1 MKTRQRF
8 LRMCVYANFVFLV
21 FMSTW
26 LGFIPAVLVV
36 RDLADPGLKQDRIPN
51 AAFRLHRQLS
61 PQIAK
66 WARSRVASG
75 RASSLYLFD
84 ISGTEWPLFGSV
96 FYLWS
101 TEALQKA
108 WEEDPGRSKV
118 APSVYAKEA
127 IDASTAL
134 VLDAN
139 HATWVKGHWGNEYLT
154 RENTFYRYLIIAA
167 MTAHHNLTGSK
178 EHLSFLREQV
188 ESLAAE
194 IDASKSG
201 LLQDYPGECYPSDVM
216 TAIACIRRADRV
228 LGTDHSAFVVRAR
241 RAFQG
246 DCLGPLGLPPYSADW
261 ELGTPWAQERG
272 CGNSFMCN
280 LAPEL
285 WPDAAKDWYRIYED
299 NFWQY
304 RFLAWGFREFS
315 KGQNDLDWYADVD
328 AGPSVAGHG
337 FAACAFGI
345 SAARVNGRF
354 DHAYPLTAEML
365 ACSWPMLNG
374 RLLAPRFL
382 SNATDAPYLGESC
395 ILYNLTRRTQEG
407 FPIKE
412 AGSLPP
418 LVHVMIFA
426 YIGSGL
432 ITLLAAWQM
441 LRVLR
446 SARIPFPALQCAV
459 WSGLVG
465 TGIGLLLFGHVWAGF
480 LLVLFAQFVPRR
492 FERLARMRLW
502 LAPTGTQAQAAGV
515 SE

>member
-1 MKTRQRF
+1 MKTRER
-8 LRMCVYANFVFLV
+8 LVRVCVYANFVFLA

-36 RDLADPGLKQDRIPN
+36 RDLVDPGLKEDRIPDT
-51 AAFRLHRQLS
+51 AFRLHQRLS
-61 PQIAK
+61 PKLAE
-66 WARSRVASG
+66 WARDRVASG
-75 RASSLYLFD
+75 RAANLYLFN

-108 WEEDPGRSKV
+108 WEEDCSRSKL
-118 APSVYAKEA
+118 APNVYARDA
-127 IDASTAL
+127 IEASTAL
-134 VLDAN
+134 VLDPN
-139 HATWVKGHWGNEYLT
+139 HAMWVKEHWGNEYLT

-167 MTAHHNLTGSK
+167 MTAHHNLTGST
-178 EHLSFLREQV
+178 EHLSSLREQV
-188 ESLAAE
+188 ESLAKE
-194 IDASKSG
+194 IDTSATG

-216 TAIACIRRADRV
+216 TAIACIRRADRI
-228 LGTDHSAFVVRAR
+228 LGTDHSAFVARAY

-246 DCLGPLGLPPYSADW
+246 RGVGPLGLPPYAADW
-261 ELGTPWAQERG
+261 VLGTPLAQERG

-285 WPDAAKDWYRIYED
+285 WPDAAKEWYKRYEE

-304 RFLAWGFREFS
+304 RWLAWGFREFS
-315 KGQNDLDWYADVD
+315 KGQTEKDWYVDVD

-365 ACSWPMLNG
+365 ACSWPTLDG

-395 ILYNLTRRTQEG
+395 ILYNLTRRTHEG
-407 FPIKE
+407 VPPKE
-412 AGSLPP
+412 APSSLPP
-418 LVHVMIFA
+418 LVHVMVLA
-426 YIGSGL
+426 YVGAGL
-432 ITLLAAWQM
+432 VTLFAAWQM
-441 LRVLR
+441 VRTLGR
-446 SARIPFPALQCAV
+446 ARLPFPALQFAV
-459 WSGLVG
+459 WAVLAG
-465 TGIGLLLFGHVWAGF
+465 TGIGMFLFGHAMNG
-480 LLVLFAQFVPRR
+480 LLMLLCAQFLPRT
-492 FERLARMRLW
+492 FAWISWLGSRL
-502 LAPTGTQAQAAGV
+502 LAGPETATTQA
-515 SE
+515 